1 MMDES
6 SRAVV
11 LRDKQLLNNQ
21 PDTVVGNKEQKTA
34 GVTEDSERN
43 KECEEK
49 EYRSQRAPTLK
60 QEERQR
66 QCVCVRERVWLIIL
80 YSRSHFIDVDPL

>member
-1 MMDES
+1 MMVEN

-21 PDTVVGNKEQKTA
+21 PDTVVGNKEQKT

-43 KECEEK
+43 KECEGK
-49 EYRSQRAPTLK
+49 EYRGQRAPTLK
-60 QEERQR
+60 QEERQSER
-66 QCVCVRERVWLIIL
+66 ESVCVVN
-80 YSRSHFIDVDPL
+80 YSLFYESFY

>member
-1 MMDES
+1 MMVES
-6 SRAVV
+6 SRAVA

-34 GVTEDSERN
+34 GVTEDSDRK

-49 EYRSQRAPTLK
+49 KSTGAKELQL
-60 QEERQR
+60 
-66 QCVCVRERVWLIIL
+66 
-80 YSRSHFIDVDPL
+80 

>member
-1 MMDES
+1 MMVES

-43 KECEEK
+43 KECEGKKSTGAK
-49 EYRSQRAPTLK
+49 ELQLRNRK
-60 QEERQR
+60 RDR
-66 QCVCVRERVWLIIL
+66 VRERV
-80 YSRSHFIDVDPL
+80 

>member
-21 PDTVVGNKEQKTA
+21 PDTVVGNKEQKT

-49 EYRSQRAPTLK
+49 EYRSQRAPTQK
-60 QEERQR
+60 QEERQSE
-66 QCVCVRERVWLIIL
+66 RERESVVN
-80 YSRSHFIDVDPL
+80 YSLF

>member
-1 MMDES
+1 MMVES
-6 SRAVV
+6 SRAVA

-34 GVTEDSERN
+34 GVTEDSDR

-49 EYRSQRAPTLK
+49 KSTGAKDLQL
-60 QEERQR
+60 
-66 QCVCVRERVWLIIL
+66 
-80 YSRSHFIDVDPL
+80 